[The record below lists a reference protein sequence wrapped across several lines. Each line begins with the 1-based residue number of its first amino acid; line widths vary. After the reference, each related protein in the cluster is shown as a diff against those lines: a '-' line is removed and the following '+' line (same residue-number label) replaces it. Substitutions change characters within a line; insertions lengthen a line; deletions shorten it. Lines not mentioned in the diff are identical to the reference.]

1 MSILE
6 RLKVAQEIKKFQE
19 EVRAKQEESQ
29 A

>member
-19 EVRAKQEESQ
+19 EVRAKQEENQ